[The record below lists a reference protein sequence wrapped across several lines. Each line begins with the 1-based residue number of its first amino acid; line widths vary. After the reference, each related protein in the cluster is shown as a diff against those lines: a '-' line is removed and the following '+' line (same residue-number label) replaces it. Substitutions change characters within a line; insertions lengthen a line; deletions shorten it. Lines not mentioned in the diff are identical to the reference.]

1 MNTEDNFNRIISEIQ
16 VEQRLRDN
24 AYALHGALMF
34 CNGHL
39 QEENWASEEA
49 RLESLDMAL
58 CLCRVVLRRCI
69 GEES

>member
-1 MNTEDNFNRIISEIQ
+1 MNTEDEVARIIDQMQ

-34 CNGHL
+34 CSGHL
-39 QEENWASEEA
+39 EEVNWASEVA

-58 CLCRVVLRRCI
+58 RLCRVVLRRCE
-69 GEES
+69 GEDS

>member
-1 MNTEDNFNRIISEIQ
+1 MNTEEDFDRIIDEIQ

-34 CNGHL
+34 CRGHL
-39 QEENWASEEA
+39 EEENWASEEA

-58 CLCRVVLRRCI
+58 CLCRVVLRRCV

>member
-1 MNTEDNFNRIISEIQ
+1 MNTEDEVARIIDQMQ

-34 CNGHL
+34 CESHL
-39 QEENWASEEA
+39 KEEKWASEEA

-58 CLCRVVLRRCI
+58 CLCDFVLRSCI
-69 GEES
+69 GEEQ

>member
-1 MNTEDNFNRIISEIQ
+1 MNAESEFARILDEMQ

-34 CNGHL
+34 CQSHL
-39 QEENWASEEA
+39 QEDKWASEDA

-58 CLCRVVLRRCI
+58 SLCRVVLRRCN
-69 GEES
+69 GENS

>member
-1 MNTEDNFNRIISEIQ
+1 MNTGEEFGRILDEMW

-34 CNGHL
+34 CSGHL
-39 QEENWASEEA
+39 EEENWASEED

-58 CLCRVVLRRCI
+58 CLCRVVLRRCE

>member
-1 MNTEDNFNRIISEIQ
+1 MGKEEEFARILDEVQ

-34 CNGHL
+34 CHSHL
-39 QEENWASEEA
+39 VENNWASEEA

-58 CLCRVVLRRCI
+58 CLCRVVLRRCV
-69 GEES
+69 GEDS